1 MSGKTN
7 RKIINYSIETKLQ
20 IRLFIKVLGVALMGI
35 TLMAV
40 IFYFYSD
47 REINNSFKL
56 FHIHAQN
63 FTEYLFPAAVLS
75 AVAATFFAILI
86 ALFLPISIAGPLYR
100 IEKILKEDVAEG
112 KLSGGYRLRKGDE
125 LKDLANILDDS
136 IGKVG
141 SRIKEIR
148 ESAKKL
154 ELTIAGQNNPD
165 KETQELT
172 KKINEQLDYFT
183 L

>member
-1 MSGKTN
+1 MPGKTN
-7 RKIINYSIETKLQ
+7 RKLINYSIETKLQ

-47 REINNSFKL
+47 REINDSFKL

-63 FTEYLFPAAVLS
+63 FTEYLFPAAALS
-75 AVAATFFAILI
+75 AAAATFFAILI

-112 KLSGGYRLRKGDE
+112 NLSVRYELRKGDE
-125 LKDLANILDDS
+125 LKELANALNISMEKL
-136 IGKVG
+136 G
-141 SRIKEIR
+141 SRIKEVR
-148 ESAKKL
+148 ESGKKL
-154 ELTIAGQNNPD
+154 ESTVARQENPD
-165 KETQELT
+165 KETHELT
-172 KKINEQLDYFT
+172 KKINEQLDYFR

>member
-1 MSGKTN
+1 MTGKTN
-7 RKIINYSIETKLQ
+7 RKLINYSIKKKLQ
-20 IRLFIKVLGVALMGI
+20 IRLFIKVLGVAMMGI

-63 FTEYLFPAAVLS
+63 FTEYLFPAAAMSV
-75 AVAATFFAILI
+75 VAATFFAILI

-100 IEKILKEDVAEG
+100 IERILKEDVAEG
-112 KLSGGYRLRKGDE
+112 NLSIKYEVRGSDE
-125 LKDLANILDDS
+125 LSDLANALNISTEKL
-136 IGKVG
+136 GG
-141 SRIKEIR
+141 RISKIR
-148 ESAKKL
+148 ENAEKL
-154 ELTIAGQNNPD
+154 ESTLASQENPD
-165 KETQELT
+165 STAKELA
-172 KKINEQLDYFT
+172 KKINEQLSDFK

>member
-1 MSGKTN
+1 MSGKAN
-7 RKIINYSIETKLQ
+7 RKLINYSIKTKMQ
-20 IRLFIKVLGVALMGI
+20 VRLFIKVLGVALMGI

-63 FTEYLFPAAVLS
+63 FTEYLFPAAILS
-75 AVAATFFAILI
+75 AAAATFFAILI
-86 ALFLPISIAGPLYR
+86 ALFLPITIAGPLYR

-112 KLSGGYRLRKGDE
+112 DLRIRYKLRKGDE
-125 LKDLANILDDS
+125 LKDLANALNLS
-136 IGKVG
+136 MEKLG
-141 SRIKEIR
+141 SRIKEISQ
-148 ESAKKL
+148 SAKKL
-154 ELTIAGQNNPD
+154 ESTVAGQENPD

-172 KKINEQLDYFT
+172 KKINEQLDHFK

>member
-1 MSGKTN
+1 MLGKTN
-7 RKIINYSIETKLQ
+7 RKFINYSIETKLQ

-40 IFYFYSD
+40 IFYFFSD

-63 FTEYLFPAAVLS
+63 FTEYLFPAAALS
-75 AVAATFFAILI
+75 AAAATLFSVLI
-86 ALFLPISIAGPLYR
+86 ALFLPISIAGPIYR

-112 KLSGGYRLRKGDE
+112 NLSGGYKLRKSDE
-125 LKDLANILDDS
+125 LKDLANILNDS
-136 IGKVG
+136 IEKVG

-154 ELTIAGQNNPD
+154 ESTVARQNNPD
-165 KETQELT
+165 KETKELT
-172 KKINEQLDYFT
+172 KKINEQLDYFR